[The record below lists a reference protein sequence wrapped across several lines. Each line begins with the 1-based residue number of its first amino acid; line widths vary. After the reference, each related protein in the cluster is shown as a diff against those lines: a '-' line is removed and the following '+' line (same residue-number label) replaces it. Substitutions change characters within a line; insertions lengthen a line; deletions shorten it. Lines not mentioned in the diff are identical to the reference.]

1 MARGARE
8 RSVQDA
14 REANPQAAAR
24 AELLVLLQ
32 PGAQAVD
39 PARVRALIETLERS
53 QPADLSRD
61 RDLLTGVW
69 ELRWSSSRLPYLAV
83 APWLENLQIL
93 DPGRGRGM
101 NLLRLTG
108 LLGPVAG
115 IAVQA
120 ELTLVS
126 ASEGQPAQR
135 VGVRFQRGGW
145 LGPRLG
151 DRRLSLLREVNQ
163 SFPAWLDITVLDDRL
178 RVCRGNAGTLFA
190 LLRRTDLRLEDLL
203 PQLA

>member
-1 MARGARE
+1 MAGGARE
-8 RSVQDA
+8 RSVQNASD
-14 REANPQAAAR
+14 ANPEATAR
-24 AELLVLLQ
+24 AELLALLQ
-32 PGAQAVD
+32 PGAPAAE

-53 QPADLSRD
+53 HPADLSRD
-61 RDLLTGVW
+61 RDRLTGVW

-93 DPGRGRGM
+93 DPDRGRGM

-108 LLGPVAG
+108 PLGPLAG

-120 ELTLVS
+120 ELTLVP
-126 ASEGQPAQR
+126 APEGLPAQR

-145 LGPRLG
+145 LGPQLG

-163 SFPAWLDITVLDDRL
+163 RFPAWLDITVLDDRL

-190 LLRRTDLRLEDLL
+190 LLRRTDLRLEDLMG
-203 PQLA
+203 

>member
-1 MARGARE
+1 MAGGARE
-8 RSVQDA
+8 RSVQNASD
-14 REANPQAAAR
+14 ANPEATAR
-24 AELLVLLQ
+24 AELLALLQ
-32 PGAQAVD
+32 PGAPAAE

-53 QPADLSRD
+53 HPADLSRD
-61 RDLLTGVW
+61 RDRLTGVW

-93 DPGRGRGM
+93 DPDRGRGM

-108 LLGPVAG
+108 PLGPLAG

-120 ELTLVS
+120 ELTLVP
-126 ASEGQPAQR
+126 APEGLPAQR

-145 LGPRLG
+145 LGPQLG
-151 DRRLSLLREVNQ
+151 DRRLSLLRGVNQ
-163 SFPAWLDITVLDDRL
+163 RFPAWLDITVLDDRL

-190 LLRRTDLRLEDLL
+190 LLRRTDLRLEDLMG
-203 PQLA
+203 

>member
-1 MARGARE
+1 MAGGARE
-8 RSVQDA
+8 RSVQNASD
-14 REANPQAAAR
+14 ANPEPTAR
-24 AELLVLLQ
+24 AELLALLQ
-32 PGAQAVD
+32 PGAPAAE

-53 QPADLSRD
+53 HPADLSRD
-61 RDLLTGVW
+61 RDRLTGVW

-93 DPGRGRGM
+93 DPDRGRGM

-108 LLGPVAG
+108 PLGPLAG

-120 ELTLVS
+120 ELTLVP
-126 ASEGQPAQR
+126 APEGLPAQR

-145 LGPRLG
+145 LGPQLG
-151 DRRLSLLREVNQ
+151 DRRLSLLRGVNQ
-163 SFPAWLDITVLDDRL
+163 RFPAWLDITVLDDRL

-190 LLRRTDLRLEDLL
+190 LLRRTDLRLEDLMG
-203 PQLA
+203 

>member
-1 MARGARE
+1 MAGGARE
-8 RSVQDA
+8 RSVQNASD
-14 REANPQAAAR
+14 ANPEPTAR
-24 AELLVLLQ
+24 AELLALLQ
-32 PGAQAVD
+32 PGAPAAE

-53 QPADLSRD
+53 HPADLSRD
-61 RDLLTGVW
+61 RDRLTGVW

-93 DPGRGRGM
+93 DPDRGRGM

-108 LLGPVAG
+108 PLGPLAG

-120 ELTLVS
+120 ELTLVP
-126 ASEGQPAQR
+126 APEDLPAQR

-145 LGPRLG
+145 LGPQLG
-151 DRRLSLLREVNQ
+151 DRRLSLLRGVNQ
-163 SFPAWLDITVLDDRL
+163 RFPAWLDITVLDDRL

-190 LLRRTDLRLEDLL
+190 LLRRTDLRLEDLMG
-203 PQLA
+203 

>member
-1 MARGARE
+1 MAGGARE
-8 RSVQDA
+8 RSVQNASD
-14 REANPQAAAR
+14 ANPEATAR
-24 AELLVLLQ
+24 AELLALLQ
-32 PGAQAVD
+32 LGAPAAE

-53 QPADLSRD
+53 HPADLSRD
-61 RDLLTGVW
+61 RDRLTGVW

-93 DPGRGRGM
+93 DPDRGRGM

-108 LLGPVAG
+108 PLGPLAG

-120 ELTLVS
+120 ELTLVP
-126 ASEGQPAQR
+126 APEGLPAQR

-145 LGPRLG
+145 LGPQLG
-151 DRRLSLLREVNQ
+151 DRRLSLLRGVNQ
-163 SFPAWLDITVLDDRL
+163 RFPAWLDITVLDDRL

-190 LLRRTDLRLEDLL
+190 LLRRTDLRLEDLMG
-203 PQLA
+203 

>member
-1 MARGARE
+1 MAGGARE
-8 RSVQDA
+8 RSVQNASD
-14 REANPQAAAR
+14 ANPEPTAR
-24 AELLVLLQ
+24 AELLALLQ
-32 PGAQAVD
+32 LGAPAAE

-53 QPADLSRD
+53 HPADLSRD
-61 RDLLTGVW
+61 RDRLTGVW

-93 DPGRGRGM
+93 DPDRGRGM

-108 LLGPVAG
+108 PLGPLAG

-120 ELTLVS
+120 ELTLVP
-126 ASEGQPAQR
+126 APEGLPAQR

-145 LGPRLG
+145 LGPQLG
-151 DRRLSLLREVNQ
+151 DRRLSLLRGVNQ
-163 SFPAWLDITVLDDRL
+163 RFPAWLDITVLDDRL

-190 LLRRTDLRLEDLL
+190 LLRRTDLRLEDLMG
-203 PQLA
+203 